1 MLTRSQR
8 PTVVNKTETRKI
20 ARRTRFEQ
28 RREMVV
34 VGGGANGI
42 GFVNNDPQIEQTML
56 D

>member
-1 MLTRSQR
+1 M
-8 PTVVNKTETRKI
+8 NKPETQKI

-34 VGGGANGI
+34 VGGGDNGI